1 MSQQY
6 SNELLQFLQAS
17 QTETQQMSDPNTDL
31 INKNK
36 ASALEILLKL
46 QSSLRM
52 AASTQVDKVT
62 LVTRTEEL

>member
-1 MSQQY
+1 
-6 SNELLQFLQAS
+6 
-17 QTETQQMSDPNTDL
+17 MSDPNTDL